1 LVPRLP
7 PYTITTVSGRQLSL
21 VEPDADVIA
30 LKDIAAALSKICRF
44 GAQTREFYSVAQHAV
59 LVYELVV
66 EAGRSDLALAGLHHD
81 SHEAFAGDIPTP
93 LKHKIASETD
103 VYKRVCD
110 GLDIAIARA
119 LGLLL
124 PNEGSADRKVIKAA
138 DEQAFQIEA
147 ARLVPNAVEAEST
160 NPVPDLEE
168 PWSPTEAEKAFFAA
182 HRAASKLVRNA

>member
-1 LVPRLP
+1 MPELP

-21 VEPDADVIA
+21 VEPNPDIIA
-30 LKDIAAALSKICRF
+30 LEDIAAALSKTCRF

-66 EAGRSDLALAGLHHD
+66 AAGRSDLALASLHHD

-93 LKHKIASETD
+93 LKDKIASEADAYT
-103 VYKRVCD
+103 RVCE
-110 GLDIAIARA
+110 GLDAAIAKA
-119 LGLLL
+119 LGLHL
-124 PNEGSADRKVIKAA
+124 PEEGSPDQKAIKAA
-138 DEQAFQIEA
+138 DKRAFEIEA
-147 ARLVPNAVEAEST
+147 ARLVPNAVEAELT

-168 PWSPTEAEKAFFAA
+168 PWSPIEAEKAFLAA